1 MSKASLKREE
11 AQKEELSKAY
21 GDFNKGLY
29 SYAFFKVSNHEIGED
44 MVQETFVKT
53 WKYLV
58 SKGKIDGMKSFL
70 YHILNNLIVDEYR
83 KRKRK
88 PTSLDTL
95 TDGGFT
101 PSIDNS
107 EELFNTIDG
116 KVAVLLIKKL
126 PDIYREIVHMRYVQD
141 LSLKEM
147 AEITGQSENTLSV
160 RVHRGVHKLRVLY
173 MER

>member
-1 MSKASLKREE
+1 MILIKITMTAIISR
-11 AQKEELSKAY
+11 
-21 GDFNKGLY
+21 
-29 SYAFFKVSNHEIGED
+29 
-44 MVQETFVKT
+44 T
-53 WKYLV
+53 WINPPTV
-58 SKGKIDGMKSFL
+58 NEVTIPRSQRIMR
-70 YHILNNLIVDEYR
+70 IVDEYR

-95 TDGGFT
+95 TDEGFS
-101 PSIDNS
+101 PSTDNS
-107 EELFNTIDG
+107 EELFNTIDR
-116 KVAVLLIKKL
+116 KVAIILIKKL

-147 AEITGQSENTLSV
+147 SEITGQSENTLSV